1 MVRLVICGD
10 DQAVATAVVWRCG
23 EEWVEHI
30 FFKIICNLFVLFLK
44 LFVTFFFFFFS
55 LSHIPVTFIKQ

>member
-10 DQAVATAVVWRCG
+10 DQVAVGTATTAWRCG

-44 LFVTFFFFFFS
+44 FS
-55 LSHIPVTFIKQ
+55 